1 MADSKETDMSII
13 MNPTYIR
20 CLDSSGNSKNVTPAQ
35 LIDFGSS
42 VNMSGSSL
50 NSALKTGFYTAT
62 FETADKPV
70 NDYGFV
76 EVLHKGAYIL
86 QKFYALNENHLY
98 YRRSINNGESFN
110 SWLQIV

>member
-1 MADSKETDMSII
+1 MAEQRKT
-13 MNPTYIR
+13 TR
-20 CLDSSGNSKNVTPAQ
+20 TPRK
-35 LIDFGSS
+35 
-42 VNMSGSSL
+42 
-50 NSALKTGFYTAT
+50 KTP
-62 FETADKPV
+62 EPV